1 MGFDLMA
8 PQPFCSHRRPPNKVL
23 VPFHI
28 GLSRTVGPCGGR
40 VCSNPSTSEESD
52 LYLASAFLTVAVE
65 GDTLAACSPLHCVW
79 VLLCE
84 CTQDPMTP
92 ARTDTRSSSPQASM
106 AVYAALGQQAFTM
119 KMRKPLCSHSVIGVC
134 ALISFISAI
143 ILGHL
148 MLRDLMLF
156 PQDFPESS
164 SGLEETFRP
173 HHWKGYRPGPQ
184 HIQEHHVQPAAV
196 PTKCDV
202 PPNSRFDCAPDKGI
216 SQEECEARGCC
227 YVPAG
232 QVLKAPLM
240 GQPWCFFP
248 PSYPSYRLENLNST
262 ETGYTATL
270 TRSSP
275 TFFPKDVLSLQL
287 DVLMETESRLHF
299 MVGAGTVD
307 PGSPGEPGTGQP
319 MQKDGPGRAE
329 DRCAGG

>member
-1 MGFDLMA
+1 MA
-8 PQPFCSHRRPPNKVL
+8 SQPFCSHRRPPDKVL
-23 VPFHI
+23 VPFHV
-28 GLSRTVGPCGGR
+28 GLSRAVGPCGGR
-40 VCSNPSTSEESD
+40 VRSNPSASEESD
-52 LYLASAFLTVAVE
+52 LLYLASAFLTVAVK
-65 GDTLAACSPLHCVW
+65 GDTLAACSPLLCVW

-84 CTQDPMTP
+84 CTQDPVTLT
-92 ARTDTRSSSPQASM
+92 RIDTGSSSPQASM
-106 AVYAALGQQAFTM
+106 AVYAALGQQASTM

-173 HHWKGYRPGPQ
+173 HHWKGYGPGPQ
-184 HIQEHHVQPAAV
+184 HIQEHRVQPAAV

-299 MVGAGTVD
+299 MVGVGTVD
-307 PGSPGEPGTGQP
+307 PG
-319 MQKDGPGRAE
+319 
-329 DRCAGG
+329 